1 MATMATMAFVKI
13 HSLTSAKGVKLNG
26 TTGKLGTWDGNL
38 NRYQVFV
45 AGSEYMIKLEN
56 LYSVNDKWVGEVRR
70 SPMRKSIDH
79 MTSKFDAPG
88 LYPCGIEDLQV
99 LPRHRGG
106 PGTNRQQLQSWWG
119 DNVFRYIRERMQQQ
133 RNHSGNSNWDMD
145 RAIQQGDL
153 WLAGLCSDGGK
164 STQQHSSPTYP
175 DGTWI
180 MVWPTIVF
188 PCYSCSDRRWSYWSY
203 CQGLALMDGASA
215 WEVNPDALEI
225 YGPYET
231 TVEPI
236 EIPST
241 VVIEELPSDSEA
253 EEEWVRIERAR

>member
-1 MATMATMAFVKI
+1 MAFVKI

-26 TTGKLGTWDGNL
+26 TTGKLGTWDRNL
-38 NRYQVFV
+38 GRYEVFV
-45 AGSEYMIKLEN
+45 AGSQYSIKLEN
-56 LYSVNDKWVGEVRR
+56 LYSVNDTWVREVKN
-70 SPMRKSIDH
+70 SPMKNSIEH

-119 DNVFRYIRERMQQQ
+119 DKVFRYIRERMQQQ
-133 RNHSGNSNWDMD
+133 RMHRGLSNWDMY
-145 RAIQQGDL
+145 RAIQKGDL
-153 WLAGLCSDGGK
+153 WLAGIRSDGGK
-164 STQQHSSPTYP
+164 PTQQHSSPIYLV
-175 DGTWI
+175 GTFV

-188 PCYSCSDRRWSYWSY
+188 PCSCSDRQTLWSY

-215 WEVNPDALEI
+215 WEANPDALEF

-236 EIPST
+236 EIIEIPSST
-241 VVIEELPSDSEA
+241 VVIEELSDSET
-253 EEEWVRIERAR
+253 EEEWERI